1 MELKWL
7 EDLIA
12 LGETD
17 TLSEAAQQRNITQ
30 PAFSRRIKAIEDWL
44 GVAVVDRSR
53 RPVRVTPAIRNQLD
67 DIQTLARELRRLR
80 SELRSWEGA
89 QRRIIIGA
97 QHTLSIVFLPQFI
110 AHLQSLLP
118 ATTIRL
124 RSGNRDEIFALLMT
138 RQAMLLIGYET
149 ATYPLDADEALLE
162 KIVLEQDRLIPVAS
176 AEMIASRPVSEAREL
191 NIIAY
196 PQKVFFGALLH
207 NDILP
212 ALNERF
218 AVTTVCESAL
228 VPAIAELALAGVGIA
243 WLPSALVAPHL
254 RSGRLRDLE
263 TYIGSADLQIV
274 AARLK
279 TPSSSTLDLVWK
291 QLEMFSGYLPE
302 VTGRIPQC

>member
-12 LGETD
+12 LSETD

-30 PAFSRRIKAIEDWL
+30 PAFSRRIKTIEDWL
-44 GVAVVDRSR
+44 GTSVIDRSR
-53 RPVRVTPAIRNQLD
+53 RPVRVTPAIRNRLD
-67 DIQTLARELRRLR
+67 DIQLLVRELRRLR
-80 SELRSWEGA
+80 SEVRSWENT

-97 QHTLSIVFLPQFI
+97 QHTLSVAFLPQFI
-110 AHLQSLLP
+110 ARLQSLLS

-124 RSGNRDEIFALLMT
+124 RSGNRDEIYALLMT

-149 ATYPLDADEALLE
+149 ATYPLDTDEVLLE
-162 KIVLEQDRLIPVAS
+162 KIVMAQDLLIPVAL
-176 AEMIASRPVSEAREL
+176 AEMITSNPILEASEL

-196 PQKVFFGALLH
+196 PPEVFFGVLLH

-212 ALNERF
+212 TLRERF

-228 VPAIAELALAGVGIA
+228 VPAIVELTLAGVGIA
-243 WLPSALVAPHL
+243 WLPLKLVASHIS
-254 RSGRLRDLE
+254 SGRLLDLSAS
-263 TYIGSADLQIV
+263 ISSADLQIV

-279 TPSSSTLDLVWK
+279 TPSSRTLDLVWE
-291 QLEMFSGYLPE
+291 QLKNFSRETP
-302 VTGRIPQC
+302 